1 MFDEAPTPRMFA
13 SDLDHDDA
21 TVPIPV
27 VHGGVRA
34 RPSDPGGDLA
44 NSYESVNL
52 VRSDLILEFER
63 RGVALAGA
71 RKETAELTAALADA
85 EEAKRV
91 AEAEASRW
99 RAAKDET
106 DRQRRATVED
116 ASRERSERDADAV
129 AAAERNASLEAE
141 LAIANAALAAA
152 EEKMA
157 SREAARHREDAAAT
171 ESEAETNGDAL
182 KRAAKAESAAAVAE
196 DDARRAVERLR
207 EVQLEAQRDALARRE
222 LEERLEATENAL
234 EAAEALVGDAEAA
247 VAAAQA
253 DAAEARGAT
262 GSGAGSAEDASR
274 IAELE
279 VEVAALRAA
288 ARADAETV
296 EAARRA
302 GADAS
307 RTVAAE
313 ERASA
318 AEARAER
325 AEARAAA
332 AEASAAD
339 VSRDV
344 GDRDAWTAA
353 LARVPGVST
362 PDQLAEAVI
371 RLERDLTAAIGGG
384 GESAAEAAAARA
396 TAAAERRRADDA
408 DAARAAAKSTEEEA
422 IAALARAERKVNLLV
437 REKESLDRI
446 IKSYEDEDAAKGG
459 GKDAGADAAAVS
471 GATTASA
478 SGADPFLFGGGA
490 TPSASTPPRTP
501 ADARRAE
508 MESSLRDARERVAA
522 LESEVAACTAAA
534 SSARSVAAEHAR
546 AAADASA
553 ALASATTRAESAER
567 EAEALRARVGA
578 GEFNPGTTK
587 VLHLRANPESL
598 ANESA
603 AERELAVV
611 RGECEAL
618 RETVAQFHAAQAAA
632 AAANAAGAGAGGGA
646 AVGSAAGA
654 TPAKGATPLASV
666 AATPGP
672 FPFTPGPAIGFGATP
687 GAPAFAATPGPSV
700 AEAELTVARRRVAD
714 LEKREQRYMAMFKKQ
729 IWNFREAVY
738 LIFGYKVDMGED
750 TATGMPTATLRSKFA
765 AREDELIT
773 IRVEPAKVRATGAAG
788 GGKVDLLPTPYAE
801 TPEVKLMVDTFVG
814 RCRSVP
820 AFVANLTMELFNKQT
835 LA

>member
-1 MFDEAPTPRMFA
+1 M
-13 SDLDHDDA
+13 
-21 TVPIPV
+21 
-27 VHGGVRA
+27 
-34 RPSDPGGDLA
+34 
-44 NSYESVNL
+44 
-52 VRSDLILEFER
+52 
-63 RGVALAGA
+63 
-71 RKETAELTAALADA
+71 
-85 EEAKRV
+85 
-91 AEAEASRW
+91 
-99 RAAKDET
+99 
-106 DRQRRATVED
+106 
-116 ASRERSERDADAV
+116 
-129 AAAERNASLEAE
+129 
-141 LAIANAALAAA
+141 
-152 EEKMA
+152 
-157 SREAARHREDAAAT
+157 
-171 ESEAETNGDAL
+171 
-182 KRAAKAESAAAVAE
+182 
-196 DDARRAVERLR
+196 
-207 EVQLEAQRDALARRE
+207 
-222 LEERLEATENAL
+222 
-234 EAAEALVGDAEAA
+234 
-247 VAAAQA
+247 
-253 DAAEARGAT
+253 
-262 GSGAGSAEDASR
+262 
-274 IAELE
+274 
-279 VEVAALRAA
+279 EVAALRPA

-296 EAARRA
+296 GGAPR

-313 ERASA
+313 RRASA

-384 GESAAEAAAARA
+384 GESAAEAAAGA

-501 ADARRAE
+501 ADARARRDGIFA
-508 MESSLRDARERVAA
+508 RDARANASPR

-546 AAADASA
+546 ARRPAASA
-553 ALASATTRAESAER
+553 ALASATTRAESAGR

-632 AAANAAGAGAGGGA
+632 AAANTAGAGAGERRRRERR
-646 AVGSAAGA
+646 GA
-654 TPAKGATPLASV
+654 TPAEGRDAAGVRGGDARSVSVHARSRDRFRGDAGRAGVRGDAGPVGGGGRSSRWRGDASPTWRS
-666 AATPGP
+666 ANSGTWRC
-672 FPFTPGPAIGFGATP
+672 
-687 GAPAFAATPGPSV
+687 S
-700 AEAELTVARRRVAD
+700 EAD
-714 LEKREQRYMAMFKKQ
+714 LELPRGG
-729 IWNFREAVY
+729 V
-738 LIFGYKVDMGED
+738 
-750 TATGMPTATLRSKFA
+750 PHLR
-765 AREDELIT
+765 
-773 IRVEPAKVRATGAAG
+773 V
-788 GGKVDLLPTPYAE
+788 
-801 TPEVKLMVDTFVG
+801 
-814 RCRSVP
+814 
-820 AFVANLTMELFNKQT
+820 
-835 LA
+835 

>member
-1 MFDEAPTPRMFA
+1 M
-13 SDLDHDDA
+13 
-21 TVPIPV
+21 
-27 VHGGVRA
+27 
-34 RPSDPGGDLA
+34 
-44 NSYESVNL
+44 
-52 VRSDLILEFER
+52 
-63 RGVALAGA
+63 
-71 RKETAELTAALADA
+71 
-85 EEAKRV
+85 
-91 AEAEASRW
+91 
-99 RAAKDET
+99 
-106 DRQRRATVED
+106 
-116 ASRERSERDADAV
+116 
-129 AAAERNASLEAE
+129 
-141 LAIANAALAAA
+141 
-152 EEKMA
+152 
-157 SREAARHREDAAAT
+157 
-171 ESEAETNGDAL
+171 
-182 KRAAKAESAAAVAE
+182 
-196 DDARRAVERLR
+196 
-207 EVQLEAQRDALARRE
+207 
-222 LEERLEATENAL
+222 
-234 EAAEALVGDAEAA
+234 
-247 VAAAQA
+247 
-253 DAAEARGAT
+253 
-262 GSGAGSAEDASR
+262 
-274 IAELE
+274 
-279 VEVAALRAA
+279 
-288 ARADAETV
+288 
-296 EAARRA
+296 
-302 GADAS
+302 
-307 RTVAAE
+307 
-313 ERASA
+313 
-318 AEARAER
+318 
-325 AEARAAA
+325 
-332 AEASAAD
+332 
-339 VSRDV
+339 

-618 RETVAQFHAAQAAA
+618 RETVAQLHAAHAAA
-632 AAANAAGAGAGGGA
+632 AAANTAGAGAGEAPPSEVPWGDAGEGRDAAGVRGGDARYVSVHARSRDRFRGDARRAGVRGDAGPVGGGGGA
-646 AVGSAAGA
+646 HGGEA
-654 TPAKGATPLASV
+654 T
-666 AATPGP
+666 
-672 FPFTPGPAIGFGATP
+672 
-687 GAPAFAATPGPSV
+687 
-700 AEAELTVARRRVAD
+700 RRRLGEARTAVHGDVQEAD
-714 LEKREQRYMAMFKKQ
+714 LELSRGG
-729 IWNFREAVY
+729 V
-738 LIFGYKVDMGED
+738 
-750 TATGMPTATLRSKFA
+750 PHLR
-765 AREDELIT
+765 
-773 IRVEPAKVRATGAAG
+773 V
-788 GGKVDLLPTPYAE
+788 
-801 TPEVKLMVDTFVG
+801 
-814 RCRSVP
+814 
-820 AFVANLTMELFNKQT
+820 
-835 LA
+835 